1 MFQVEQIIKYVF
13 SSGVEYIKLSTDSN
27 KVVFGIVSYFY
38 KWLEKRDKELY
49 PSLMSYSII

>member
-27 KVVFGIVSYFY
+27 KVVFGIFSYFY